1 MLATLKA
8 EARSS
13 GKEEAGSAKK
23 NCYER
28 SKIMADLTT
37 EFLGYQCKNPVGVSS
52 CDFGETEWEASRVID
67 QGIGWLTSKT
77 IHKID
82 GPHHWPRPFF
92 YSLKKFGPEM
102 KDVWVCSQ
110 MFSHI
115 PYDEWMSTEGPKIV
129 KKCHDNNVMFIGS
142 VCMPGEEE
150 EDWAGI
156 CRDMASIGVDAIE
169 TDTGGPHA
177 TFGAELDQL
186 DCGAPQAMDPV
197 KASTIT
203 KACVGAV
210 DIPVLFK
217 ATPQCVDQ
225 ALISHTVKNAGAA
238 GLTAN
243 NALYGTWIDHETG
256 TFYGGPYAVGGLI
269 GRPWQ
274 IFSLA
279 KLLETTASLKGW
291 PVCGVGGI
299 FTWDD
304 CIRYIMAGASVV
316 GLCSSVYSRGVG
328 VLKKCIEGMDAF
340 MDRKGYK
347 STKDF
352 YGMVVDDFG
361 FVRDWPREEWMAKK
375 SPILPKIYEDKCTG
389 CGTCET
395 VCPYGAITMEDGLP
409 KVNEDVCMGC
419 GWCMGHCPVKD
430 GGAIDMIRT
439 DTGKVVWNGRGVHD
453 KWMLDYPQ
461 A

>member
-1 MLATLKA
+1 
-8 EARSS
+8 
-13 GKEEAGSAKK
+13 
-23 NCYER
+23 
-28 SKIMADLTT
+28 MADLTT
-37 EFLGYQCKNPVGVSS
+37 EFLGFQCKNPVGVSS

-156 CRDMASIGVDAIE
+156 CRDMEAIGVDAIE
-169 TDTGGPHA
+169 LDTGGPHA
-177 TFGAELDQL
+177 TFGAVESEI

-238 GLTAN
+238 GRN
-243 NALYGTWIDHETG
+243 
-256 TFYGGPYAVGGLI
+256 
-269 GRPWQ
+269 
-274 IFSLA
+274 SLCDDSGSN
-279 KLLETTASLKGW
+279 L
-291 PVCGVGGI
+291 CG
-299 FTWDD
+299 
-304 CIRYIMAGASVV
+304 
-316 GLCSSVYSRGVG
+316 
-328 VLKKCIEGMDAF
+328 
-340 MDRKGYK
+340 
-347 STKDF
+347 ST
-352 YGMVVDDFG
+352 
-361 FVRDWPREEWMAKK
+361 
-375 SPILPKIYEDKCTG
+375 
-389 CGTCET
+389 
-395 VCPYGAITMEDGLP
+395 
-409 KVNEDVCMGC
+409 
-419 GWCMGHCPVKD
+419 
-430 GGAIDMIRT
+430 
-439 DTGKVVWNGRGVHD
+439 
-453 KWMLDYPQ
+453 
-461 A
+461 